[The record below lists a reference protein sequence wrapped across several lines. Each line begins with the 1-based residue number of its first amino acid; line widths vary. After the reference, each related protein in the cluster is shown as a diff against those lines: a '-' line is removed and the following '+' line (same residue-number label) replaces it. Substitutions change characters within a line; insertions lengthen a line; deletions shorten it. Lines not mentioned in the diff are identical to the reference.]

1 MIRSLVVED
10 MEAIRDINE
19 YALGYPNSIEKTM
32 QQFRRLTADSHHFFL
47 GFEDEDSRSIVG
59 YIHAEVY
66 ESLYSEAGFN
76 LLALAVLEEFQG
88 KGIGRQL
95 LEAIEKEVRE
105 RQFHFIR
112 LNSGSHRKKAHA
124 FYEHAGYDSDK
135 VQKRFIKY
143 VR

>member
-95 LEAIEKEVRE
+95 LEAIEKEARE

-112 LNSGSHRKKAHA
+112 LNSGSHRKKSTC
-124 FYEHAGYDSDK
+124 FL
-135 VQKRFIKY
+135 
-143 VR
+143 